1 MGMLMRRHILIIF
14 LIFVSFYDH
23 FILSLFNFV
32 FRMLYLSLQFAF
44 IFMYVQGKNRIT
56 KTKPN
61 QLSAK
66 KNLTLNTGG
75 HNVQTFRND
84 HIYNTFN

>member
-1 MGMLMRRHILIIF
+1 
-14 LIFVSFYDH
+14 
-23 FILSLFNFV
+23 
-32 FRMLYLSLQFAF
+32 
-44 IFMYVQGKNRIT
+44 MYKGRTELPKKRT
-56 KTKPN
+56 KQKKR
-61 QLSAK
+61 LSAK

>member
-1 MGMLMRRHILIIF
+1 MYKGRTE
-14 LIFVSFYDH
+14 
-23 FILSLFNFV
+23 
-32 FRMLYLSLQFAF
+32 LQ
-44 IFMYVQGKNRIT
+44 K
-56 KTKPN
+56 KKN

>member
-1 MGMLMRRHILIIF
+1 MLFGALVAVFILILLKKRTISVLVINVYF
-14 LIFVSFYDH
+14 SRNNRKAEYFY
-23 FILSLFNFV
+23 IYKKK
-32 FRMLYLSLQFAF
+32 R
-44 IFMYVQGKNRIT
+44 
-56 KTKPN
+56 
-61 QLSAK
+61 LSAQ

>member
-1 MGMLMRRHILIIF
+1 
-14 LIFVSFYDH
+14 
-23 FILSLFNFV
+23 
-32 FRMLYLSLQFAF
+32 
-44 IFMYVQGKNRIT
+44 MYVQGKNRIT
-56 KTKPN
+56 KKKEQN
-61 QLSAK
+61 KKKAK